1 MESIDI
7 RGELLERFVR
17 YVKIETTSDR
27 HANTIPSTPGQW
39 NLARLLVEELRA
51 LGITEISFDEH
62 GYIIARVPASEA
74 PETPAVGFMAHFDTS
89 SDEPGKDVNPVLIE
103 RYDGKPIELGEGR
116 VLDPERFPELAE
128 YTGKAIITTDGRTLL
143 GGDDKA
149 GVAEIMTAL
158 SYLLAHP
165 EIPRG
170 PLEIIFTPDE
180 ETGHGMDRFPV
191 EQLRSTFC
199 YTIDGDGEGIIETE
213 CFYAYKADVKLTG
226 KVIHLGDARGKLV
239 NAVSMAAAFIS
250 MLPRSES
257 PESTDGRYGYY
268 CPLETKGDLG
278 SAWIEIYLRDFEA
291 EGIERRIETLRRIA
305 KTVESTF
312 PGGTVEVTTE
322 KQYMNMR
329 DAYRDRPEGIE
340 FLEEAIR
347 RTGIEPVRKII
358 RGGTDG
364 ARLAEKG
371 VPTPNVFNG
380 THNMHSRLEWVAVPA
395 MERAVEVIVNLVQL
409 WAESCR
415 K

>member
-27 HANTIPSTPGQW
+27 HAETIPSTPCQW
-39 NLARLLVEELRA
+39 DLANLLVEELRA
-51 LGITEISFDEH
+51 LGIAEILFDEH
-62 GYIIARVPASEA
+62 GYIIARVPGSGAPEA
-74 PETPAVGFMAHFDTS
+74 PSIGLIAHYDTA

-103 RYDGKPIELGEGR
+103 RYDGKPIRLGEGR
-116 VLDPERFPELAE
+116 VLDPERFPELLE
-128 YTGKAIITTDGRTLL
+128 YEGRAIITTDGHTLL

-165 EIPRG
+165 EIPRA
-170 PLEIIFTPDE
+170 PLEIVFTPDE
-180 ETGHGMDRFPV
+180 ETGHGMDRFPL

-199 YTIDGDGEGIIETE
+199 YTFDGDGEGVIETE
-213 CFYAYKADVKLTG
+213 CFYAHKAEVKIAG
-226 KVIHLGDARGKLV
+226 KVIHIGEARGKLA
-239 NAVSMAAAFIS
+239 NAVSMAGAFIS

-257 PESTDGRYGYY
+257 PEATDGRYGYY
-268 CPLETKGDLG
+268 CPIETKADLG
-278 SAWIEIYLRDFEA
+278 NAWIEIYLRDFEA
-291 EGIERRIETLRRIA
+291 DEIERRIETLRRIA
-305 KTVESTF
+305 KTVESMF
-312 PGGTVEVTTE
+312 PGGTVEVRTE
-322 KQYMNMR
+322 KQYINMR

-347 RTGIEPVRKII
+347 RTGIEPIRKII

-395 MERAVEVIVNLVQL
+395 MERAVGVIVNLARL
-409 WAESCR
+409 WAERGR